1 LRAGIDRYNSDKSFA
16 VKVLSKYTR
25 ETDPDALD
33 KSYEFY
39 RRAGF
44 RRELVISEPGVQGI
58 LDFLSE
64 TIPEAKKAKPSQFFD
79 DRLVKQVDGG
89 K

>member
-1 LRAGIDRYNSDKSFA
+1 MVS
-16 VKVLSKYTR
+16 
-25 ETDPDALD
+25 ET
-33 KSYEFY
+33 
-39 RRAGF
+39 
-44 RRELVISEPGVQGI
+44 GVQGI

-79 DRLVKQVDGG
+79 DRLVRQVDQA